1 MREKNNITCDFGR
14 YGIKKSVLSKIAILN
29 SSPELRFLFF
39 FRICKSYSKINPLG
53 FVSRLYLSKLRAKF
67 GIQIPILT
75 KIGKGFHLNHYGGI
89 VVNQGVVIGDNCNIS
104 QGVTLGNVSRGK
116 LKGCP
121 TIGDRV
127 WIGANSVV
135 VGKITIGND
144 VLIAP
149 LSYVNFDIPDNA
161 IVSGNPAQI
170 VSYNSSAV
178 YIKNIV

>member
-1 MREKNNITCDFGR
+1 MSLLIKSDFLRYRKTFNLYYFLIIYLKN
-14 YGIKKSVLSKIAILN
+14 
-29 SSPELRFLFF
+29 PEFRFLFYFRLCSKYRAYNLIGF
-39 FRICKSYSKINPLG
+39 FGRI
-53 FVSRLYLSKLRAKF
+53 YLNILKHKF
-67 GIQIPILT
+67 GIQIPIPT

-89 VVNQGVVIGDNCNIS
+89 IVNQGVKLGDNCNIS
-104 QGVTLGNVSRGK
+104 QGVTIGNVSRGK

-121 TIGDRV
+121 IIGDRV

-135 VGKITIGND
+135 VGKISIGND

-149 LSYVNFDIPDNA
+149 LSYVNFDVPDNA
-161 IVSGNPAQI
+161 VVSGNPAQI

>member
-1 MREKNNITCDFGR
+1 MFKVIKQDSKRHGGKNNLKKFFTNPMFRFMLIYRINQHINR
-14 YGIKKSVLSKIAILN
+14 YNPATVV
-29 SSPELRFLFF
+29 
-39 FRICKSYSKINPLG
+39 FRIWLKNIKVKYN
-53 FVSRLYLSKLRAKF
+53 
-67 GIQIPILT
+67 IQIPAHT
-75 KIGKGFHLNHYGGI
+75 KIGEGFLLNHYGGI
-89 VVNQGVVIGDNCNIS
+89 VINQNVIIGKNCNVS

-127 WIGANSVV
+127 WIGANSIV

-161 IVSGNPAQI
+161 VVMGNPAKI
-170 VSYNSSAV
+170 INYNTSAE
-178 YIKNIV
+178 YIKNIN